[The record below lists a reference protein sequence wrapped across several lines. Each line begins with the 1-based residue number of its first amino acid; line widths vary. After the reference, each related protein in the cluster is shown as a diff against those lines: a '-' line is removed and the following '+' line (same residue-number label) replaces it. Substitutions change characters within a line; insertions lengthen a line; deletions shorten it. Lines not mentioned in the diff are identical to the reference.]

1 MLGRS
6 WKTPFPLKWSL
17 FRAHVDFSGQ
27 GGDFFCVPF
36 LHEILLMWKEHQPI
50 FYELPNFLLEILHK
64 VSISAW
70 CFSMKFS
77 IKSMPVLKQKSSP
90 SRPWLL
96 LRSVLGCLTGWKAKE
111 KGGITEGNL
120 NFWFGSML
128 SWCRFSAWRNHGI
141 DGIFCKGSIS
151 LWLPTSTK
159 KYSNKLFLHEIHVNL
174 TVNQTYILYLEYIE
188 YITTKMLRNGQQ
200 NISIVE
206 AGSKKH
212 FFSDPPFRIQKFF
225 LQGAFF
231 GGFFSNMLHFLRE
244 SITTSLTSHTL
255 AMIFLGLVDSC
266 KSSEGENS
274 STVRLMDSSTASN
287 VERLR
292 LPPRLWLGSAFSDFR
307 IQRLFATTR
316 FQCFRKKNQVKPIS
330 EPMKKHQHLI
340 S

>member
-17 FRAHVDFSGQ
+17 FRAHVNFSGK
-27 GGDFFCVPF
+27 GGNFFCVPF

-50 FYELPNFLLEILHK
+50 FYELPNFPLEILHK

-70 CFSMKFS
+70 CFS
-77 IKSMPVLKQKSSP
+77 IKSMPILKQKSSP

-111 KGGITEGNL
+111 EGGIIAGNL

-128 SWCRFSAWRNHGI
+128 SQCRFSVWRNHGI

-159 KYSNKLFLHEIHVNL
+159 KCSNKLFLHEIHVNL
-174 TVNQTYILYLEYIE
+174 TVNHTYILYLEYIE

-212 FFSDPPFRIQKFF
+212 FSLTNHLGSKNSFF
-225 LQGAFF
+225 KVLC
-231 GGFFSNMLHFLRE
+231 GFFSNMLHFLRE

-255 AMIFLGLVDSC
+255 AMDFFGVGWFL
-266 KSSEGENS
+266 
-274 STVRLMDSSTASN
+274 
-287 VERLR
+287 
-292 LPPRLWLGSAFSDFR
+292 
-307 IQRLFATTR
+307 
-316 FQCFRKKNQVKPIS
+316 
-330 EPMKKHQHLI
+330 
-340 S
+340 